1 MEQIWGFLLIKS
13 YGELYVVDIAYGQ
26 KFENLVETQKCV
38 DMDLQY
44 PAKLLIC
51 MLILYKLVNIG

>member
-1 MEQIWGFLLIKS
+1 MIKS